1 MPIFS
6 TTTSFDRSSG
16 TAGEAILQQDYLPG
30 LRAQLNSD
38 TILRDR
44 LKRAKPHQF
53 MGSQLQMLA
62 HKGRGVTHVIDSGVT
77 DELPPRSKQDFAQLT
92 YDVVSIGHRVAW
104 SKDELMRTRNAPQG
118 AFVEMMATGMDGARD
133 DLGQEINRQYFG
145 DSSGEIAQLTGLADI
160 TDTTAIAVQS
170 TRFLRDGEPIVLADG
185 AGVDIVAN
193 GPDNTIVA
201 VIDGTNVELSIAV
214 TVTSSDFI
222 YHRRGAAALIHNE
235 DIFGLQAIVATINP
249 GAGNLGNLA
258 VSGNN
263 FWKGGVLDNGGTDRA
278 LSSRLMKNALNLA
291 SRRGGKPSIGIT
303 SDATYLEYGSLIV
316 ADKRFPADPFV
327 TLDGGFT
334 GLGFSGVPIIP
345 DKDAPANELVFL
357 TEDDLMIAEPQE
369 ATFEDLDGSTLFRV
383 AGFHQFEALLYI
395 FTQLVAKR
403 RNSHVRIIDLRE
415 DNQTH
420 NL

>member
-53 MGSQLQMLA
+53 MGNQLQMLA

-77 DELPPRSKQDFAQLT
+77 DALPPRSKQDFAQLT

-133 DLGQEINRQYFG
+133 DIGQEINRQYFG
-145 DSSGEIAQLTGLADI
+145 DSSGEIADVPVANTP
-160 TDTTAIAVQS
+160 TSTSVEVSS
-170 TRFLRDGEPIVLADG
+170 TRFLRDGEPVVLADG
-185 AGVDIVAN
+185 GGTDVDSN
-193 GPDNTIVA
+193 PDNTIFE
-201 VIDGTNVELSIAV
+201 VIDGTNVTLALAV
-214 TVTSSDFI
+214 TTLTDDFI
-222 YHRRGAAALIHNE
+222 YHRRGAATLIHNE
-235 DIFGLQAIVATINP
+235 DIFGLQAIVATTNP

-258 VSGNN
+258 VAGNN
-263 FWKGGVLDNGGTDRA
+263 FWKGGVLDNGGTKRA
-278 LSSRLMKNALNLA
+278 LSTRIMKNGLLLA
-291 SRRGGKPSIGIT
+291 WRRGGKPSIGIT
-303 SDATYLEYGSLIV
+303 SDATFLEYGSLII

-357 TEDDLMIAEPQE
+357 TENDLMIAEPQE

-395 FTQLVAKR
+395 FTQLVTKR
-403 RNSHVRIIDLRE
+403 RNSHVRIVDIRE